1 MAGFCHIGIP
11 NFGLMAKSLY
21 EALRRN
27 DSEPLSWGMECPKAL
42 HTIKIT
48 EEVYSSRPDLT
59 DQPLEKPEVEMFID
73 GTASRTRDFKRLLVQ
88 LKFIS
93 KSKKQKPSYRYICPK
108 GSIHSP
114 HESPIP

>member
-48 EEVYSSRPDLT
+48 EEVYSSRPDLPDRPDT
-59 DQPLEKPEVEMFID
+59 EMF
-73 GTASRTRDFKRLLVQ
+73 TH
-88 LKFIS
+88 
-93 KSKKQKPSYRYICPK
+93 
-108 GSIHSP
+108 GSNFMDWGL
-114 HESPIP
+114 